1 MALREV
7 NLIPAGLLT
16 RRRLVRHMCFWGVCL
31 FVSLIMIFGFF
42 LYRTR
47 LIRAQQPALQSL
59 DEIQMHLGQSV
70 SEIKRIQTELQRLNQ
85 QRVMLDKITKN
96 RSYCQVLWKL
106 SEIFNDEAW
115 LTQLTIDRSPA
126 ENRAIRLGLTG
137 LSFSNA
143 TLGNFI
149 NQISLALTIS
159 GKSLSNPETI
169 PPSSSFFSTRNT
181 FRCGLLSSRAADIPA
196 IPPPMTSTS
205 SLHSISFCS
214 NGA

>member
-16 RRRLVRHMCFWGVCL
+16 RRGRVRHVCFWGVCL
-31 FVSLIMIFGFF
+31 FVSLCMIFGFF

-47 LIRAQQPALQSL
+47 VIRAQQPALQSL
-59 DEIQMHLGQSV
+59 DEIQMHLGQRV

-85 QRVMLDKITKN
+85 QRVVLDKITKN
-96 RSYCQVLWKL
+96 RSYCQVLWTL

-115 LTQLTIDRSPA
+115 LTQLTIDRNA
-126 ENRAIRLGLTG
+126 EENRAIRLGLTG

-149 NQISLALTIS
+149 NQISSDPMFNEVQLVYAKEGNRQISKTNS
-159 GKSLSNPETI
+159 GK
-169 PPSSSFFSTRNT
+169 
-181 FRCGLLSSRAADIPA
+181 LLKLIQFE
-196 IPPPMTSTS
+196 IE
-205 SLHSISFCS
+205 SIVL
-214 NGA
+214 NR

>member
-31 FVSLIMIFGFF
+31 VASLFMIFGFF

-47 LIRAQQPALQSL
+47 VIRAQQPALQSL

-70 SEIKRIQTELQRLNQ
+70 SEIKRIRIELQRLNQ
-85 QRVMLDKITKN
+85 QRVVLDKITKN

-115 LTQLTIDRSPA
+115 LTQLTIDRSPE

-149 NQISLALTIS
+149 NQISSDPMFNDVQLVYAKEGNRQISKTNS
-159 GKSLSNPETI
+159 GK
-169 PPSSSFFSTRNT
+169 
-181 FRCGLLSSRAADIPA
+181 LLKLIQFE
-196 IPPPMTSTS
+196 IE
-205 SLHSISFCS
+205 SIVLDR
-214 NGA
+214 

>member
-7 NLIPAGLLT
+7 NLVPAGLLT
-16 RRRLVRHMCFWGVCL
+16 RRGLVRHMCFWGGCL
-31 FVSLIMIFGFF
+31 IVSLCMIFGF
-42 LYRTR
+42 LVYQTR

-85 QRVMLDKITKN
+85 QRVVLDKITKN

-115 LTQLTIDRSPA
+115 LTQLTIDRSPE

-149 NQISLALTIS
+149 NQISSDPMFNEVQLVYAKEGKRHISKSNS
-159 GKSLSNPETI
+159 GK
-169 PPSSSFFSTRNT
+169 
-181 FRCGLLSSRAADIPA
+181 LLKLVQFEIE
-196 IPPPMTSTS
+196 
-205 SLHSISFCS
+205 SIVL
-214 NGA
+214 NR